1 MSNQID
7 VNHTAVE
14 LSEQELDT
22 VAGGLTISLGNG
34 QGFTS
39 DASNTFSQKNL
50 TVGQQTF
57 AGPSGS
63 GTASMANLD
72 EILSSA
78 GQGIAISN

>member
-1 MSNQID
+1 MLNE
-7 VNHTAVE
+7 VKNTVAVE
-14 LSEQELDT
+14 LSSDELDT
-22 VAGGLTISLGNG
+22 VHGGLSITLGDG
-34 QGFTS
+34 QGFAS

>member
-22 VAGGLTISLGNG
+22 VHGGLSISLGDG
-34 QGFTS
+34 QGFAS
-39 DASNTFSQKNL
+39 DASNTFSQKHL

-57 AGPSGS
+57 AGPNGS
-63 GTASMANLD
+63 GTTSLTNLQ
-72 EILSSA
+72 EISSSA
-78 GQGIAISN
+78 GQGIAVGK